1 MQDENLVATALDR
14 IDKWLKA
21 TGTKE
26 YKLGL
31 LACANVRAV
40 QRVRDKSA
48 SIETLEAILDYIA
61 DHPAKG
67 NGK

>member
-1 MQDENLVATALDR
+1 MQERDLVATAIDK
-14 IDKWLKA
+14 IDKWQKA
-21 TGTKE
+21 TGTKD

-40 QRVRDKSA
+40 PRIRDKSA
-48 SIETLEAILDYIA
+48 SIETLEAVLAYIE

-67 NGK
+67 GK